1 MKYKSIKLS
10 NPINLNVT
18 DFQSDRAMYIKA
30 TWQPSPTSDADHY
43 SFQWKRQSDLTWNS
57 QYVDESPAVVIV
69 EGAADYDV
77 RVQAIDGNGNR
88 SGFAGYQ
95 HTVTD
100 INLSITRTGGSI
112 GTVTGTDP
120 ALVVED
126 LELSGTVSI
135 TTGDATVTGSGTEF
149 LKELREGHEVKIDD
163 NIYTIDSITSST
175 ELELTTNASTT
186 ASGEKI
192 YLANM
197 VLIRGDVYIQKGKNG
212 IMFPDTGWKITD
224 DDFGTPQVI
233 KFRNESHDTQF
244 YLTDSFLSSQMAFTR
259 DTGAFKVT
267 INSGEEVLI
276 TTDGDDYYNGKKIL
290 TAPKFEEGETYYRY
304 DVVSYKDRIM
314 RFLPADKDVTER
326 YHPDTSV
333 GQTENLFNLFE
344 FQEFGSE
351 IRMQLTEANCLDV
364 TTSTTIAFTSLSGLT
379 ITAHYGSCT
388 QPTIS
393 GNNVVF
399 SDTGTLTAFRLSN
412 GQWIVTEQG
421 TGTTAWNVG
430 DTDGDVTTG
439 NGTISNGTW
448 GTDDIYSYNWNYG
461 CNDTCIPALII
472 GTECADGTAITKP
485 FVYGQNDCGVTF
497 DSYEKPFGTYGDQT
511 GSRSLTKDT
520 QYSLEIDTSGTGGLK
535 REFPNGIEYWDEVNN
550 KIDLP
555 NHFKVFDIRY
565 TFKFN
570 AAVTNAYVKVDIQRD
585 VAGGRV
591 LYENTHFIGR
601 SGTDVICSAN
611 IPFYTSPDTALY
623 GLKVYITP
631 TQNGTISEEGIVII
645 RR

>member
-1 MKYKSIKLS
+1 MLSLLILLVILVVNMFQRDGDKMGKPS
-10 NPINLNVT
+10 NPINLVIT
-18 DFQSDRAMYIKA
+18 DFQQDRVMFIKA
-30 TWQPSPTSDADHY
+30 TWDISPSSDIARYLFRYRKTTETDWEQLY
-43 SFQWKRQSDLTWNS
+43 IKDNVAIVSVETLTD
-57 QYVDESPAVVIV
+57 YV
-69 EGAADYDV
+69 
-77 RVQAIDGNGNR
+77 VQVATEDINGNL
-88 SGFAGYQ
+88 SAFTGDEY
-95 HTVTD
+95 TVSE

-135 TTGDATVTGSGTEF
+135 TSGDATVTGSGTDF
-149 LKELREGHEVKIDD
+149 LKELREGHDVKIDG
-163 NIYTIDSITSST
+163 NVYTIDSITTSE
-175 ELELTTNASTT
+175 ELELTTNALTT
-186 ASGEKI
+186 ASDEKI

-197 VLIRGDVYIQKGKNG
+197 VLVRGDVYIQKGKNG
-212 IMFPDTGWKITD
+212 IMFPDTGWKIID
-224 DDFGTPQVI
+224 DDFGAPQVLRFQNVAGDTD
-233 KFRNESHDTQF
+233 FR
-244 YLTDSFLSSQMAFTR
+244 LTTSFLTSQLAFIKNTSAYKI
-259 DTGAFKVT
+259 D
-267 INSGEEVLI
+267 ISPSGEVRI
-276 TTDGDDYYNGKKIL
+276 TTDGDDYYNGEKIL

-304 DVVSYKDRIM
+304 DVVSFKDKTM

-333 GQTENLFNLFE
+333 GQTQNLFNLFE

-351 IRMQLTEANCLDV
+351 IRMQLSEANCLDV

-379 ITAHYGSCT
+379 ITAHYGSCA

-399 SDTGTLTAFRLSN
+399 SDTGTLTAFRFSN

-430 DTDGDVTTG
+430 DIYGDSTTG

-472 GTECADGTAITKP
+472 GTECANGTAITKP
-485 FVYGQNDCGVTF
+485 FVYGQNNCGVDF
-497 DSYEKPFGTYGDQT
+497 EEYEKKFGTYGDQT
-511 GSRSLTKDT
+511 GSRSLTKNT

-535 REFPNGIEYWDEVNN
+535 REFPTGIEYWDEVNN

-591 LYENTHFIGR
+591 LYE
-601 SGTDVICSAN
+601 
-611 IPFYTSPDTALY
+611 SPDTALY